1 MRFRFPIFKFSMY
14 KPKRDFVRAQT
25 FSDLN
30 SWLRKKSNIF
40 VALHP
45 PGFARPD
52 LEHFALPS
60 QN

>member
-1 MRFRFPIFKFSMY
+1 MY

-45 PGFARPD
+45 LGFARPD
-52 LEHFALPS
+52 LEHFAWPS